1 MNTFAFAEVP
11 LAVVYHNACHS
22 VAQGMTEE
30 PLRLLQLIPG
40 LTVQPIQD
48 SCCGIAGTYG
58 MRAENYDRAKAIGEP
73 LFRQMEQTGA
83 EVLLTS
89 CGTCN
94 IQIAG
99 GLKRPVTHTMAILR
113 RAYGV

>member
-1 MNTFAFAEVP
+1 
-11 LAVVYHNACHS
+11 
-22 VAQGMTEE
+22 MTEE
-30 PLRLLQLIPG
+30 PVRLLKMIPG
-40 LTVQPIQD
+40 VTVRPIED

-58 MRAENYDRAKAIGEP
+58 MRAENYDRAKAIGDP
-73 LFRQMEQTGA
+73 LMRQMDRANA

-94 IQIAG
+94 IQIAN